1 MSDYASLPPD
11 LPVPEDDGAADHLPG
26 AELPSLSLPV
36 AGGGRFDFRGSEAAG
51 TLVAFV
57 YPRTGTPGKALP
69 PGWDDIPGARGCTPQ
84 SCAFRD
90 RSEAFAE
97 LGARLV
103 GISAMD
109 PADQAAFAEREEI
122 TYPLLNDGPLE
133 LRDRLGLPTFDVH
146 GTTLYKRLTFVAEGG
161 RIEKV
166 FYPVFPPDRNA
177 EEVERYL
184 KSGRP
189 FGPASRLT

>member
-1 MSDYASLPPD
+1 MTGLHSLPPD
-11 LPVPEDDGAADHLPG
+11 LPVPEDDGAADHLTG
-26 AELPSLSLPV
+26 MVLPPLPLAV
-36 AGGGRFDFRGSEAAG
+36 ASGGRFDLREAATLG

-57 YPRTGTPGKALP
+57 YPRTGTPGQPLV

-90 RSEAFAE
+90 RHAAFDS
-97 LGARLV
+97 LGATVV

-109 PADQAAFAEREEI
+109 PADQAGFAERERI
-122 TYPLLNDGPLE
+122 TYPLLNDGPLT
-133 LRDRLGLPTFDVH
+133 LRDELGLPTFDVH
-146 GTTLYKRLTFVAEGG
+146 GTTLYKRLTFVARGG

-177 EEVERYL
+177 DDVEGWLHAAR
-184 KSGRP
+184 
-189 FGPASRLT
+189 AT